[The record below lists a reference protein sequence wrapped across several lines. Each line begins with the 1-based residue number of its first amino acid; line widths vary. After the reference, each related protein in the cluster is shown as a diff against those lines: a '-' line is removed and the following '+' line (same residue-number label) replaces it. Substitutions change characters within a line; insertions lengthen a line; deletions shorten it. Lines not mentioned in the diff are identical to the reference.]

1 MNEQTTLEPV
11 ETTTLDQTRVS
22 EIANTIDLHNT
33 QSILEFGFD
42 AQKQLTEISDQM
54 LLDVKSKDSG
64 ATGELLNKMIGVL
77 RGFQGEETGLNKKPG
92 FFARL
97 FGKTQA
103 SFERFLSRF
112 DTVSDQID
120 QISNHLEE
128 QKQTLLVDVKSLDA
142 LYDANLDYYRELCH
156 YIAAGESAL
165 EKSDTVVLPRLREEA
180 EASDDIAAAQRLRDH
195 QERRDELDRRLH
207 DLRLT
212 RQVAMQGLPSIRLL
226 QENDKG
232 LVNKINTTLINTV
245 PLWRQQL
252 AQAIAIHHAQ
262 DAADALKA
270 SSDLTNE
277 LLEKNATNL
286 QQANRSSREQI
297 ERGVFDIES
306 IERAN
311 QNLINT
317 IEESISL
324 HDQARNQRQEA
335 VGRLDAAE
343 RALKDSLTKASQVSR

>member
-1 MNEQTTLEPV
+1 MNQHTDSEATALPELNP
-11 ETTTLDQTRVS
+11 ERVKQLA
-22 EIANTIDLHNT
+22 EKINLHNT
-33 QSILEFGFD
+33 QSILEFGFG
-42 AQKQLTEISDQM
+42 AQKQLTAISDQM
-54 LLDVKSKDSG
+54 LSDVKSKDSG
-64 ATGELLNKMIGVL
+64 ATGELLNKMVGVL
-77 RGFQGEETGLNKKPG
+77 RGFQDEEAALKQKPG

-97 FGKTQA
+97 FGKTNA
-103 SFERFLSRF
+103 AFERFLSRF

-142 LYDANLDYYRELCH
+142 LYDANLDYYRDLCH

-165 EKSDTVVLPRLREEA
+165 IHSDDTVLPLLRRQA
-180 EASDDIAAAQRLRDH
+180 EDQDDIAAAQRLRDY

-212 RQVAMQGLPSIRLL
+212 RQVAMQSLPSIRLL

-262 DAADALKA
+262 GAADALKA

-311 QNLINT
+311 QNLIAT

-324 HDQARNQRQEA
+324 HDQARQQRQEA
-335 VGRLDAAE
+335 VGRLNSAE
-343 RALKDSLTKASQVSR
+343 RALKDSLTKASQASG